1 MTRNN
6 QRRYGPRPDEP
17 GGNLTGELAPSIW
30 IYSARGADLANPG
43 TCLIEWDED
52 RWRAGPDA
60 VRDTAHDLLTAASLA
75 DLLTSL
81 FRRGI
86 DGNTAR
92 EIVTSMMSRNLGH
105 PDIFPM
111 IAAGGAEKQKLGMV
125 LIEHDDRRTALTSE
139 TAREMAA
146 NWIQVAE
153 ASNTD
158 SLFDEAMKDVLHAHD
173 TERAQVFAYLRTIR
187 QDPKARTE
195 ALLEAEKAR
204 IALLAQQAAGH

>member
-6 QRRYGPRPDEP
+6 QRRYGPRPDDAD
-17 GGNLTGELAPSIW
+17 GNLTGELAPSIW

-60 VRDTAHDLLTAASLA
+60 VRDTAHDLLTAASHA

-81 FRRGI
+81 FKRGI

-92 EIVTSMMSRNLGH
+92 EIVTSMMTRNLGH
-105 PDIFPM
+105 PDTFPM

-125 LIEHDDRRTALTSE
+125 LIEHGDRRTAITAA

-158 SLFDEAMKDVLHAHD
+158 ALFDEAMKDVLHAGD

-204 IALLAQQAAGH
+204 IALLAQQGGAR